1 VLVVVAVPTA
11 VLDDQNNYDEGS
23 ALCTI
28 PSTLLTEAGVL
39 SNAHIQKVYELS
51 ATQPASAAQPAT
63 LYSNPLHGSA
73 DEDEE

>member
-1 VLVVVAVPTA
+1 MVVAVPTA

-39 SNAHIQKVYELS
+39 SNAHIQKVYELN
-51 ATQPASAAQPAT
+51 AAQPASAAQPAT
-63 LYSNPLHGSA
+63 LFSNPLDGIA